1 MRNWFKTGGKKIW
14 LADWKTKPSYA
25 GTLYFWQF
33 SATGKIPGINANVD
47 VNIYYPEGRTVEAK
61 KEDDS
66 NG

>member
-1 MRNWFKTGGKKIW
+1 M
-14 LADWKTKPSYA
+14 
-25 GTLYFWQF
+25 YFWQF

-61 KEDDS
+61 KEDNS